1 MTDIAGHIHIGQ
13 ELHLDAQL
21 ALSLTGF
28 TARTL
33 LSGNSANS
41 LRISSNRLVYVPGFE
56 RGVRPIGDW
65 SMLMILSRC
74 SIPSM
79 RSYSP
84 GLVWAPISFPASA
97 LYRMSLISV
106 DLPEPETPVMQTS
119 FPNGMVT
126 SIFFRLFAA
135 APIIF
140 RD

>member
-41 LRISSNRLVYVPGFE
+41 LRISSNSPVYVPGFE

-74 SIPSM
+74 STPSM
-79 RSYSP
+79 RSWGP
-84 GLVWAPISFPASA
+84 PEVRAPMSCAASS

-106 DLPEPETPVMQTS
+106 DLPDPLTPVMHTS
-119 FPNGMVT
+119 LPRGMLT
-126 SIFFRLFAA
+126 SICLRLFA
-135 APIIF
+135 
-140 RD
+140 